1 MIPDVLRFWGAS
13 PTAND
18 GLIWVFCIFFISY
31 LVGSIPFG
39 VLISKLY
46 KLGDIRSTGSGNIGA
61 TNVLRTGSKSAAFLT
76 LIMDTA
82 KGSIVVFLAGE
93 FFGITASHFAAF
105 GVFIGHLFSIFL
117 FFKGGK
123 GVATFIGVLLAYN
136 FQLFLLFTFT
146 WLLCALLFKYSSL
159 SAIIALII
167 NLLST
172 IAFDLNYIYFIIVS
186 FFILIKHF
194 SNIQRLLTGNETKIV
209 LKKKIKF

>member
-1 MIPDVLRFWGAS
+1 MNYDL
-13 PTAND
+13 
-18 GLIWVFCIFFISY
+18 LIIFFSY
-31 LVGSIPFG
+31 LCGSIPFG
-39 VLISKLY
+39 LVISYIFK
-46 KLGDIRSTGSGNIGA
+46 KDDPRSIGSKNIGA
-61 TNVLRTGSKSAAFLT
+61 TNVLRTAGVMLGLFT
-76 LIMDTA
+76 LILDIL
-82 KGSIVVFLAGE
+82 KGFIAIK
-93 FFGITASHFAAF
+93 ITLMLNSDLIGLSMTF
-105 GVFIGHLFSIFL
+105 VIIGHIFPIWL
-117 FFKGGK
+117 KFKGGK

-159 SAIIALII
+159 SAIIALIT

-186 FFILIKHF
+186 FLILIKHF